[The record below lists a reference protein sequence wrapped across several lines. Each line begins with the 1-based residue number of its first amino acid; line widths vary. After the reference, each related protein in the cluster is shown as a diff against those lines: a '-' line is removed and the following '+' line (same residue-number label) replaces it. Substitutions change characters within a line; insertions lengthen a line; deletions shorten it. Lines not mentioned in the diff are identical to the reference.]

1 MIFKPHLVVRIIDH
15 LLHKGNRCAPL
26 YLISE
31 KYSSVWLHGL
41 FFNQYALDG
50 VSSFS
55 LNKLVEKKLLFS
67 RSVHFNLCVCVLSRF
82 SHVRLFVV
90 L

>member
-1 MIFKPHLVVRIIDH
+1 MIFKPHLVVKIIDH

-26 YLISE
+26 YLIGE

-67 RSVHFNLCVCVLSRF
+67 RSVHFNLCVCVCAKSL
-82 SHVRLFVV
+82 
-90 L
+90 